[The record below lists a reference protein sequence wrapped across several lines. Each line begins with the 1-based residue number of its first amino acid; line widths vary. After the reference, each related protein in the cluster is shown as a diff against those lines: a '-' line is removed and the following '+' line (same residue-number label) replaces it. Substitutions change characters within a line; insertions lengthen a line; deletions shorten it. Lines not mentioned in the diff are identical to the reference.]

1 MCAHTHTHMHACI
14 CITVYCIRLCTLS
27 CGLNRWEQRVDDRGR
42 TYYVD
47 HNTRTT
53 SWHRPTAE
61 SVRNYQ
67 EWRGRDLSDQRHRH
81 QQRFLLVRSVLMLI
95 LISGI

>member
-1 MCAHTHTHMHACI
+1 M
-14 CITVYCIRLCTLS
+14 
-27 CGLNRWEQRVDDRGR
+27 DDRGR

-67 EWRGRDLSDQRHRH
+67 EWRGRDLSDQQHRL
-81 QQRFLLVRSVLMLI
+81 QQRFLLVRVV
-95 LISGI
+95 

>member
-1 MCAHTHTHMHACI
+1 M
-14 CITVYCIRLCTLS
+14 S
-27 CGLNRWEQRVDDRGR
+27 CGPNRWEQKVDDRGR

-67 EWRGRDLSDQRHRH
+67 EWGGRDLSDQRHRH
-81 QQRFLLVRSVLMLI
+81 QQRFLLVRSV
-95 LISGI
+95 